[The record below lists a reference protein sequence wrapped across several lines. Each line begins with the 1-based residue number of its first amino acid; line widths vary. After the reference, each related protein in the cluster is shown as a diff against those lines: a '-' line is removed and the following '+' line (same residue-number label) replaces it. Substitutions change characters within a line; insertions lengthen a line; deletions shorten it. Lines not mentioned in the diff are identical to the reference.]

1 MSFTSHG
8 PEPCA
13 SANSAISANV
23 IRRDPRSGRIP
34 YYGPTKQG
42 WASLLFSLGPRSGRI
57 PYSNHII
64 LLSEH
69 PFVNLNVSVEQC
81 LNHRADLIRKAV
93 KFANGLIDL
102 FHLLILG

>member
-1 MSFTSHG
+1 MGGFLIT
-8 PEPCA
+8 
-13 SANSAISANV
+13 
-23 IRRDPRSGRIP
+23 DPRSKDGRVSSSVWTHEAG
-34 YYGPTKQG
+34 GP
-42 WASLLFSLGPRSGRI
+42 SS

-102 FHLLILG
+102 FHLLVLG